1 MKLSIPPLDPALPGL
16 CIAQRA
22 LPEPFLLEGARV
34 RLAGRQTRCGGEAL
48 LCDEEGRASF
58 TVSLQAPNLGRAA
71 NLVLYPGV
79 ARRDF
84 VSSKGAT
91 SEALV
96 ASRTLPMLIWQ
107 LTGSSTG
114 ASRIRLE
121 LSTSTTLAD
130 VDHCEDTVTIR
141 TQGKLAQVR
150 IEPAP
155 AEIEI
160 KVAGGAVDLCITLA
174 DAETHSMALA
184 FGDPGEVE
192 VVMRA
197 TSHMEGHALRAAE
210 GPYGALRLNTGITDV
225 DEGVAWAL
233 ARTFGLVSEHSSAAL
248 NLGLAA
254 VAFGHPNV
262 PTRALSHLKN
272 INFVA
277 AGLLAARLGLT
288 TGDTKVAATLAAHL
302 LDGVGTTE
310 SDLLPLAAGNLAD
323 ALHYGA
329 TAEVLDSLRK
339 MSLVSPDPI
348 PTTRSSPRGT
358 RLPMATTAVSL
369 LDSPTRETSYSSW
382 LRSLLTGNPSH
393 PPSSFDVRLS
403 RARRSAELFRVD
415 PDRAWR
421 DWRIL
426 LEEGL
431 NHGPA
436 GPATWDDIP
445 SNPDSQIQDYGESLT
460 AELLLALAHGLLG
473 LAPDAPFGRLRIAP
487 RIPSHL
493 VSFEVKGVQI
503 GDGEVSVAYQRE
515 REEINFTLKPDR
527 VGIPPLIIFEPLI
540 SGTVQ
545 KVLVDGKNAELNL
558 KSVNRHTVVPIQLPL
573 DCARTM
579 TIVTG

>member
-1 MKLSIPPLDPALPGL
+1 MTLSIPPLDPALPGL
-16 CIAQRA
+16 CIAQPA
-22 LPEPFLLEGARV
+22 LAEPFLLEGARV

-58 TVSLQAPNLGRAA
+58 TVSLQAPNLGLAA

-107 LTGSSTG
+107 LSGSSAG
-114 ASRIRLE
+114 ASRIRVE
-121 LSTSTTLAD
+121 LSTSTTLAY

-155 AEIEI
+155 KEIEI
-160 KVAGGAVDLCITLA
+160 KASGGAVDLCLTLA
-174 DAETHSMALA
+174 EAETHAMALA

-192 VVMRA
+192 VAMRA
-197 TSHMEGHALRAAE
+197 ASHMEGHALRAAE
-210 GPYGALRLNTGITDV
+210 GPYGALRLNTGITDI

-254 VAFGHPNV
+254 VALGHPNV
-262 PTRALSHLKN
+262 TTRALSHLEN
-272 INFVA
+272 TNFVA
-277 AGLLAARLGLT
+277 ACLLAARSGLT
-288 TGDTKVAATLAAHL
+288 TGDTTVAAILAERL
-302 LDGVGTTE
+302 LGEADTIE
-310 SDLLPLAAGNLAD
+310 SDLVPLAAGNLAD

-329 TAEVLDSLRK
+329 TAEVLESLRK
-339 MSLVSPDPI
+339 MSLASPDPI
-348 PTTRSSPRGT
+348 PTTPTNPRGT
-358 RLPMATTAVSL
+358 RLPMATTAAALPGSAR
-369 LDSPTRETSYSSW
+369 RERSHITW
-382 LRSLLTGNPSH
+382 LRNLLTGNPSH
-393 PPSSFDVRLS
+393 PPSSSHVRLS

-431 NHGPA
+431 RHGPT
-436 GPATWDDIP
+436 GPATWDEIP
-445 SNPDSQIQDYGESLT
+445 SNPHSQVQDYGESLT

-493 VSFEVKGVQI
+493 VSFEVTGIQI
-503 GDGEVSVAYQRE
+503 GDGEVSVAYQRD
-515 REEINFTLKPDR
+515 RQEINFTLKPER
-527 VGIPPLIIFEPLI
+527 VRIPPLIVFEPSI
-540 SGTVQ
+540 NGTVQ
-545 KVLVDGKNAELNL
+545 QVLMDGKTAELNL
-558 KSVNRHTVVPIQLPL
+558 KNVNRQTVVPVQLPL
-573 DCARTM
+573 DSARTL
-579 TIVTG
+579 TIVTE